1 MFYIGS
7 RYQPLMITRTKT
19 LPRSRRNKGC
29 LKLRTITIRFWE
41 TRITLTLTS
50 LQSGDLIDVGIH
62 VWDTPDMATTSYS
75 LQTGTY
81 KEEHPS

>member
-7 RYQPLMITRTKT
+7 RYQPFFSTQTKT

-29 LKLRTITIRFWE
+29 LNLRSITIRFWE

-50 LQSGDLIDVGIH
+50 QSGDLIDVGIH
-62 VWDTPDMATTSYS
+62 VWDTPDMATT
-75 LQTGTY
+75 THTY
-81 KEEHPS
+81 EESPSS